1 MTKNVID
8 FFNKGERSPRIFDNS
23 VDRGFYGDRLLSP
36 NEAATYCN
44 VSRKFIYER
53 IYRGELKALN
63 VGRLRRIRLSTLET
77 WLTCQNEW
85 G

>member
-1 MTKNVID
+1 MKETVKCSV
-8 FFNKGERSPRIFDNS
+8 KGRRYSPPVFDNS
-23 VDRGFYGDRLLSP
+23 VDRGIYGDPLLSP
-36 NEAATYCN
+36 EEAATYCN

-53 IYRGELKALN
+53 IQRNELKALT

-85 G
+85 R